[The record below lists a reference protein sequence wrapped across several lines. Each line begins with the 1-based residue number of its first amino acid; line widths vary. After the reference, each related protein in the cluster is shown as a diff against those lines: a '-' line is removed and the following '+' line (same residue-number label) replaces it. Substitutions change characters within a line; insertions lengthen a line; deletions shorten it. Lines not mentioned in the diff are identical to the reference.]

1 MFFQLLFKAFSGKNL
16 LQYNFSKKIFQNCL
30 KEFSAIFWGENDD
43 KKRATLSFG
52 VEDTFLFSLIA
63 NLMPSL
69 VLTSMGDFGIFCQYR
84 ISLNNMRTHYYF
96 PSALRAPI
104 FRSCALIK
112 RVHYDLY

>member
-1 MFFQLLFKAFSGKNL
+1 M
-16 LQYNFSKKIFQNCL
+16 LQNYLKK
-30 KEFSAIFWGENDD
+30 FSAIFWGENDD

-84 ISLNNMRTHYYF
+84 ISLNNMRIHYYSPMAARTILRCTMGGPYRILF
-96 PSALRAPI
+96 SRTLDPS
-104 FRSCALIK
+104 
-112 RVHYDLY
+112 